1 MAESEVELKLAI
13 AEQDIWRLQ
22 RLPLLNAA
30 TRKKFPGSNLRNIY
44 YDTPDLRL
52 KAQGIALR
60 LREKH
65 GKWLQTIK
73 MQGRVTAGLHQRP
86 EWETETA
93 ANTFDFNLVPDHEV
107 RELLSDPSIH
117 TQLRPVF
124 VTEFK
129 RFDRLLELADGS
141 QCTFSLDRGS
151 IAAADKTSPIR
162 EIELELISGNP
173 AALFTFARALLE
185 HIPVRLE
192 QDSKAAR
199 GFALLSNA
207 VLTPTKATPI
217 GLNKRMTVTQGF
229 IEIASAC
236 LDQLTANE
244 AGVALG
250 HDQEF
255 VHQMRVATRRLR
267 TAVKLFEAHI
277 KSEQLA
283 AIDTELKW
291 LGSELG
297 ATRDYDVFLS
307 ETLPPI
313 CAAYPNHAEL
323 TQLRIDTEALQ
334 QRALTASRATIQS
347 TRYQQLLMA
356 AGAELLNLSR
366 SPDVKATTKQ
376 SESMLDFA
384 QAKLSKLHRRIKQ
397 HAKHLVSLGAE
408 ERHGV
413 RILGK
418 RLRYAGEFFTSLFP
432 SKHAKP
438 YLRHLANLQ
447 TVLGALNDGATATTI
462 LSQLHNPA
470 GSALVQAWLL
480 GAQQAYLA
488 QLEQSSKNFLEQQ
501 TFW

>member
-1 MAESEVELKLAI
+1 MSEREVELKLAI

-22 RLPLLNAA
+22 RLPLLSAA
-30 TRKKFPGSNLRNIY
+30 TRKKFPGSTLKSIY

-52 KAQGIALR
+52 KAHGIALR
-60 LREKH
+60 LRENH

-73 MQGRVTAGLHQRP
+73 TEGRITAGLHERP

-107 RELLSDPSIH
+107 RKLLSDSSIH

-124 VTEFK
+124 LTEFK
-129 RFDRLLELADGS
+129 RFDRLLELADGT

-151 IAAADKTSPIR
+151 ISAADKTSPIR

-173 AALFTFARALLE
+173 AALFSFARALLE

-199 GFALLSNA
+199 GFALVSNA
-207 VLTPTKATPI
+207 VLRPTKATPI
-217 GLNKRMTVTQGF
+217 ALNKRMTVTQGF

-244 AGVALG
+244 AGVELG
-250 HDQEF
+250 QDPEF

-267 TAVKLFEAHI
+267 TAVRLFDQHI
-277 KSEQLA
+277 GSEQLA

-291 LGSELG
+291 LGSQLG
-297 ATRDYDVFLS
+297 VTRDYDVFLS

-313 CAAYPNHAEL
+313 CATYPNHTEL
-323 TQLRIDTEALQ
+323 AQLRIDMEALRQ
-334 QRALTASRATIQS
+334 QAQTASCAAIQS
-347 TRYQQLLMA
+347 RRYQQLLMA
-356 AGAELLNLSR
+356 TGAELVNLSQ
-366 SPDVKATTKQ
+366 SPNANATTKHT
-376 SESMLDFA
+376 ESILDFA
-384 QAKLSKLHRRIKQ
+384 QVKLGKQHQRIKQ
-397 HAKHLVSLGAE
+397 CAKHLVSLGAE
-408 ERHGV
+408 QRHGV

-418 RLRYAGEFFTSLFP
+418 RLRYAGEFYTSLFP
-432 SKHAKP
+432 AKHAKP
-438 YLRHLANLQ
+438 YLHHLANLQ
-447 TVLGALNDGATATTI
+447 SVLGALNDGATAMTI
-462 LSQLHNPA
+462 LSQMHKPA
-470 GSALVQAWLL
+470 GSALAQAWVQ

-488 QLEQSSKNFLEQQ
+488 QLDPISESFFEQR